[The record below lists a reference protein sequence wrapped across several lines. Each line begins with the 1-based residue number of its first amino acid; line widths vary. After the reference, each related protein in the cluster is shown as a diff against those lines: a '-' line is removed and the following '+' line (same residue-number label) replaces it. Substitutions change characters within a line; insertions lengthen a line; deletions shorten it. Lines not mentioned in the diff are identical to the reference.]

1 MSIAQH
7 RQGSVSRPNSLT
19 WILSGDRAKGIP
31 YSVAATS
38 LVEERY
44 SDTGAFL
51 DAVLHG
57 ETTARALA
65 IADRAFT
72 TTTRGAIE
80 SSQHDY
86 VGVSGRAGACIP
98 DFIAPCFS
106 STRGLIHDQIDQREN
121 AKRARQESMI
131 GVGYGRAPQ
140 TITGKNEGLD
150 ALENIDLDVY
160 TRKGCAKGYYR
171 RMTVAERTTGHR
183 DRIAPLY
190 GRYADGTYYLVKLGN
205 RREIVADALTMFDW
219 NNTPNRTPRG
229 QRGAGS
235 KERRNAARAAKRAAW
250 KAAQQRLADGFIV
263 QNNNN

>member
-7 RQGSVSRPNSLT
+7 RQGSVSRPNSLA
-19 WILSGDRAKGIP
+19 WILSGDRAAGRP
-31 YSVAATS
+31 YTVADSS

-57 ETTARALA
+57 ETIAGALA
-65 IADRAFT
+65 IADRALT
-72 TTTRGAIE
+72 NTTRGAIE

-86 VGVSGRAGACIP
+86 VGVNGRAGACIP

-106 STRGLIHDQIDQREN
+106 STRGLIHDQIDQRAN
-121 AKRARQESMI
+121 AKRAREAAMV
-131 GVGYGRAPQ
+131 GVGYSRKPETVGGHSELE
-140 TITGKNEGLD
+140 TICLD
-150 ALENIDLDVY
+150 TY
-160 TRKGCAKGYYR
+160 TRKGCSAGYYR
-171 RMTVAERTTGHR
+171 RMTLAERTTGHR

-190 GRYADGTYYLVKLGN
+190 ARYADGTYYLVKLGN
-205 RREIVADALTMFDW
+205 RPEIVAQARTMYDW
-219 NNTPNRTPRG
+219 HNTPNRTPRG

-250 KAAQQRLADGFIV
+250 QAAQQRLADGFIV